1 MKATAKSDSRY
12 ARDYEPMRGEFLSLI
27 DFANY
32 QLSVLSVESLGLTR
46 HSQEFQDWLV
56 SASVSLPL
64 KIDLLNTIYREHP
77 QLRAF
82 RKVLSSLQ
90 SLWQF
95 VAVLNAPSEASRR
108 TSRAPAGDASAARV
122 PLEELKARLAEL
134 REIEDVLVYWLA
146 CVKRGTPPSISADDF
161 VDSVS

>member
-1 MKATAKSDSRY
+1 MKATAKSDSKY
-12 ARDYEPMRGEFLSLI
+12 AQDYEPMRGEFLSLI

-32 QLSVLSVESLGLTR
+32 QLSVLAVESLGLTK
-46 HSQEFQDWLV
+46 HTQEFQDWLV
-56 SASVSLPL
+56 SASVPLPL
-64 KIDLLNTIYREHP
+64 KTDLLNAIYTDHP
-77 QLRAF
+77 QKRAF
-82 RKVLSSLQ
+82 RKVLGNLQ

-95 VAVLNAPSEASRR
+95 AAVLSPTTEASR
-108 TSRAPAGDASAARV
+108 SPGRAPAGASLPARV

-146 CVKRGTPPSISADDF
+146 CVKRGTLPSISADDF